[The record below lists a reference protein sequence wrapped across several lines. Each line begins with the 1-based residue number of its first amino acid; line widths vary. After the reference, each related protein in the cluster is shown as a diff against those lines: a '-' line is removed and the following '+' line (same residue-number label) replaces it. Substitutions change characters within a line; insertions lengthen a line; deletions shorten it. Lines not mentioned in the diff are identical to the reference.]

1 MFRRVIVLSVVIL
14 FTVSL
19 GYAACPVGYVQ
30 GLTPESCYKLI
41 NYTVGWSPA
50 EWHCIREGGHLTS
63 VGSAFEN
70 NFLRKL
76 AASFNADRFWI
87 GAGSSGPDLW
97 HWNDKSQWTYTN
109 WAPGR
114 PVCEYCWA
122 NCVQFEIS
130 SGLWYD
136 VDCDGGGAHP
146 YICLIEEEHSAKNRC
161 ADDWT
166 YNPTTKMCYQA
177 LERRWF
183 TYTWKDARVL
193 CEYKNSTLVSISD
206 RAANFEILRFS
217 REAYV
222 DKTGLFAIGL
232 TYDGATKEWAWL
244 DGTAATFINWAPG
257 YPVKLS
263 GDAATAKPHYV
274 YMRTNGTSA
283 SFWENHPWDTPAQG
297 LLCQR
302 PPNN

>member
-1 MFRRVIVLSVVIL
+1 MSWMRLSPLFVRQGEMFRRVIVLSVVIL

-109 WAPGR
+109 WAPGMWSGKYLV
-114 PVCEYCWA
+114 PIHDVTYA
-122 NCVQFEIS
+122 IS
-130 SGLWYD
+130 
-136 VDCDGGGAHP
+136 P
-146 YICLIEEEHSAKNRC
+146 KIQKRI
-161 ADDWT
+161 
-166 YNPTTKMCYQA
+166 
-177 LERRWF
+177 RR
-183 TYTWKDARVL
+183 
-193 CEYKNSTLVSISD
+193 S
-206 RAANFEILRFS
+206 
-217 REAYV
+217 
-222 DKTGLFAIGL
+222 
-232 TYDGATKEWAWL
+232 
-244 DGTAATFINWAPG
+244 
-257 YPVKLS
+257 
-263 GDAATAKPHYV
+263 
-274 YMRTNGTSA
+274 
-283 SFWENHPWDTPAQG
+283 
-297 LLCQR
+297 
-302 PPNN
+302 